1 MGLTLEVV
9 AEPLSFMICP
19 CPLSSEARVAPVRNM
34 PDESTEKTA
43 DAGDDDLLGGLESIL
58 EEEGLGYDLPD
69 EELTEDDISDL
80 FSGDEEDSS
89 DVVTAPSGPAR
100 AESVREI
107 WRQKR
112 GERRR
117 RDLQDYCN
125 LEAHS
130 TSTASNLKW
139 PTSTMSSSRQETTS
153 LSPRM
158 A

>member
-1 MGLTLEVV
+1 
-9 AEPLSFMICP
+9 
-19 CPLSSEARVAPVRNM
+19 M

-69 EELTEDDISDL
+69 EELTE
-80 FSGDEEDSS
+80 EDSS

-107 WRQKR
+107 RRQER

-117 RDLQDYCN
+117 RDLQDYRN

-139 PTSTMSSSRQETTS
+139 PTSMMSSSRQEITS

>member
-1 MGLTLEVV
+1 M
-9 AEPLSFMICP
+9 
-19 CPLSSEARVAPVRNM
+19 
-34 PDESTEKTA
+34 
-43 DAGDDDLLGGLESIL
+43 
-58 EEEGLGYDLPD
+58 GYDLPE

-107 WRQKR
+107 RRQER

-117 RDLQDYCN
+117 RDLQDYRN

-139 PTSTMSSSRQETTS
+139 PTSTMSSSRQEITS

>member
-9 AEPLSFMICP
+9 AEPPFFMLCP

-43 DAGDDDLLGGLESIL
+43 DAGDNDLLGGLESIL
-58 EEEGLGYDLPD
+58 EKEGLGYDLPD
-69 EELTEDDISDL
+69 EELT
-80 FSGDEEDSS
+80 EEDSS

-107 WRQKR
+107 RRQKR

-117 RDLQDYCN
+117 RDLQDYRN
-125 LEAHS
+125 LQTHL

-139 PTSTMSSSRQETTS
+139 PTSTMSSSRQEITS
-153 LSPRM
+153 LSPRI

>member
-1 MGLTLEVV
+1 
-9 AEPLSFMICP
+9 
-19 CPLSSEARVAPVRNM
+19 M

-107 WRQKR
+107 RRQER

-117 RDLQDYCN
+117 RDLQDYRN

-130 TSTASNLKW
+130 TSTASNL
-139 PTSTMSSSRQETTS
+139 
-153 LSPRM
+153 
-158 A
+158 